1 MISIYEKKCKLCSLN
16 IWNIALI
23 LFVLLFTSCKD
34 DDTDPGREGWIRVLP
49 LEYSRKWR
57 KSGSLSGSN
66 RRC

>member
-49 LEYSRKWR
+49 LE
-57 KSGSLSGSN
+57 
-66 RRC
+66 